1 MQSRLCKHAHAP
13 AGFVDTAL
21 TRKAAGVDHSKMIK
35 PSDVAE
41 AAMLPFKTSV
51 NCVPW
56 EIHLSSATLSD
67 KPDPF

>member
-1 MQSRLCKHAHAP
+1 VL
-13 AGFVDTAL
+13 AGFVETAL
-21 TRKAAGVDHSKMIK
+21 TRQVEGVDHLKMIK

-51 NCVPW
+51 NCVPF

-67 KPDPF
+67 MPDPF

>member
-1 MQSRLCKHAHAP
+1 MMRRL
-13 AGFVDTAL
+13 DTL
-21 TRKAAGVDHSKMIK
+21 MNKDLNVDHSKMIK

-56 EIHLSSATLSD
+56 EINLTPTIEPLSGI
-67 KPDPF
+67 